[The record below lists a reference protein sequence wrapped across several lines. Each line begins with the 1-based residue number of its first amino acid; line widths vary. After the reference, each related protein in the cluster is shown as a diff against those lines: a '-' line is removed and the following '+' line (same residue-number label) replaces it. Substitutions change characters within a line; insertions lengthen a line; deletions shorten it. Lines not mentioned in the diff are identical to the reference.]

1 MGPHDLLLSS
11 WSSGSNTSRKRSGES
26 TEPWQTLLLTEGR
39 GGCFA
44 EAYVRVDV
52 GVPVFDEAP
61 GFSCYASALKV
72 SEKNWIFHSVKC
84 RGQIIEAGVDGVTIT
99 DEFGDGFLA
108 REGCVC
114 AGHSTPVG
122 CLG

>member
-26 TEPWQTLLLTEGR
+26 TEPWQTPLLTEGR

-61 GFSCYASALKV
+61 GFSCYASVLKV

-108 REGCVC
+108 REG
-114 AGHSTPVG
+114 
-122 CLG
+122 LGNVRDFEIF